1 MNNRKALEQLSNKEI
16 ALYWD
21 KLQERLGEHE
31 MLGAQDD
38 CGVSED
44 YEVLEEVKSCV
55 STKNCVSRYY
65 VKDGGYL
72 SQDDVCIAKGLMEYE
87 RKGGE
92 LNPSFRLNR

>member
-1 MNNRKALEQLSNKEI
+1 MAVKHGIKFVGEDFYTNMNNRKALEQLSNKEI

-21 KLQERLGEHE
+21 KLQERLGELE

-55 STKNCVSRYY
+55 STK
-65 VKDGGYL
+65 KL
-72 SQDDVCIAKGLMEYE
+72 CISILRE
-87 RKGGE
+87 RWRI
-92 LNPSFRLNR
+92 SFTG

>member
-44 YEVLEEVKSCV
+44 YEVLEEVKSRV

-65 VKDGGYL
+65 VKRWRISFTGRCVHCKRSDG
-72 SQDDVCIAKGLMEYE
+72 V
-87 RKGGE
+87 
-92 LNPSFRLNR
+92 